1 MLFEKVRVNVSNCGV
16 NSVDLQVCQGEFEV
30 KPKLP
35 FVPGFEVAGEVTEV
49 GSAVTNFRKG
59 DRVIGLNK
67 DLYSGFAQQCVLSQK
82 V

>member
-1 MLFEKVRVNVSNCGV
+1 M
-16 NSVDLQVCQGEFEV
+16 

-49 GSAVTNFRKG
+49 GSEVSNFRKG

-67 DLYSGFAQQCVLSQK
+67 DLFSGFAQQCVLSQK
-82 V
+82 VYITYLL